1 MKGSS
6 LSMASGLWLRW
17 LAGLGVLA
25 HAIAIHCQA
34 LPYTTDE
41 LQYVAWSQALDW
53 GYFSK
58 PPGIAAALWLWS
70 FADPQAIALRFLSQI
85 CYGLSLLICFNMLRD
100 DGFSPST
107 AFTALLLLASMP
119 MIGFAQWFFTTDA
132 LLLMCWLCALT
143 LAWRALAIGNAH
155 NAMRR
160 WVVLGFVI
168 ALGVLCKHSMVFFW
182 LGLLIYMRWMQATS
196 AAQWRGLA
204 LCFLVFTLSL
214 TPHMIW
220 LLDHPGTTLRHLAD
234 LQGIGSAFEPEGT
247 ADAQAAVSL
256 IEHLLQAFEFIA
268 VQWLG
273 LGLAVLL
280 LLRRQARWSPLQRWL
295 LAQSVPVLG
304 LFVLQAGLSRAY
316 ANWALPATF
325 TLGLALLAHFLN
337 DGKAEAFGGL
347 SDESARPDGHQES
360 GAQGEAVTTR
370 LGLWLVSNLLLSLF
384 ISFGAQGLKLI
395 RPDAGIWIDRIDAF
409 HRQRGWDEFNR
420 ALLALQKPASVPW
433 VVSDRDAAARILQRF
448 GEAQLLYRPM
458 PGAKPN
464 HYALRYPFG
473 DSITQAATQQ
483 PNAVNSRSCT
493 WSLMRNRAPDDPRQQ
508 LLAQVQRPRLS
519 GRTETW
525 FVTASACD

>member
-1 MKGSS
+1 M
-6 LSMASGLWLRW
+6 
-17 LAGLGVLA
+17 
-25 HAIAIHCQA
+25 
-34 LPYTTDE
+34 
-41 LQYVAWSQALDW
+41 
-53 GYFSK
+53 
-58 PPGIAAALWLWS
+58 
-70 FADPQAIALRFLSQI
+70 
-85 CYGLSLLICFNMLRD
+85 
-100 DGFSPST
+100 
-107 AFTALLLLASMP
+107 
-119 MIGFAQWFFTTDA
+119 
-132 LLLMCWLCALT
+132 
-143 LAWRALAIGNAH
+143 
-155 NAMRR
+155 
-160 WVVLGFVI
+160 
-168 ALGVLCKHSMVFFW
+168 
-182 LGLLIYMRWMQATS
+182 
-196 AAQWRGLA
+196 
-204 LCFLVFTLSL
+204 
-214 TPHMIW
+214 
-220 LLDHPGTTLRHLAD
+220 
-234 LQGIGSAFEPEGT
+234 
-247 ADAQAAVSL
+247 

-304 LFVLQAGLSRAY
+304 LFVLQASLSRAY

-347 SDESARPDGHQES
+347 SDESARPDGHQAS

-384 ISFGAQGLKLI
+384 ISFGAQGL
-395 RPDAGIWIDRIDAF
+395 IDAF